1 MPIHPKQSHPFVLSR
16 FSVRHLSSLPTLAIQ
31 RLLGFAAGALVGV
44 FFPIFLYEFFG
55 LSIQLV
61 LLWYALL
68 FVARLPFFV
77 IAAKIFSKT
86 GLIKS
91 MFIGI
96 LGAIIFY
103 VTGYFLDV
111 TGGESHPYVLLAI
124 AIVGLT
130 ILAGFYWAPFHVDF
144 AKFSSKGKRGRQVA
158 IFYDVQ
164 RLVGIAAPALGGFL
178 IATYSYSVI
187 FIYAALIKV
196 LSLFPLAFLPQT
208 SVQYEFGYFESFK
221 KMFQKPFRWMT
232 FSMIALG
239 AESVVAAVIW
249 PVFLFVILDG
259 NYLDVGLI
267 TAAIVIISL
276 GLQFMIGSQVDK
288 GKGKKILRWGSGI
301 YALGWISK
309 SLVESVVGIF
319 AASTFHSF
327 GSIMMR
333 TPLDAMMYE
342 QAADSGH
349 YIDEYTVLRETA
361 LTIGRLGMMILLIG
375 VTTWFSIPAAFIFA
389 GFISLGVNLLVRFH
403 AQQ

>member
-1 MPIHPKQSHPFVLSR
+1 M
-16 FSVRHLSSLPTLAIQ
+16 RHLSSLPTLAIQ
-31 RLLGFAAGALVGV
+31 RLFGFAAGALVGV

-55 LSIQLV
+55 MSIQWV
-61 LLWYALL
+61 LIWYAAL
-68 FVARLPFFV
+68 FVARLPIHIV
-77 IAAKIFSKT
+77 AAKIFSKT
-86 GLIKS
+86 GLIAS

-96 LGAIIFY
+96 LGAILFY
-103 VTGYFLDV
+103 LASYFLDV
-111 TGGESHPYVLLAI
+111 TGGTFQPYALHALAL
-124 AIVGLT
+124 AGLT

-144 AKFSSKGKRGRQVA
+144 AKFSSKGRRGRQIA
-158 IFYDVQ
+158 IFYDIQ
-164 RLVGIAAPALGGFL
+164 RLVGIAAPAVGGFL
-178 IATYSYSVI
+178 IAAYSYSVI
-187 FIYAALIKV
+187 FLYAVMIKV
-196 LSLFPLAFLPQT
+196 LSLIPLVFLPRT
-208 SVQYEFGYFESFK
+208 RVQYEFGFFESFA
-221 KMFQKPFRWMT
+221 KMFEKRFRWMT
-232 FSMIALG
+232 WSMIAHG
-239 AESVVAAVIW
+239 AESVVAAIVW

-259 NYLDVGLI
+259 RYLDVGLI

-276 GLQFMIGSQVDK
+276 ALQLMIGSQIDK
-288 GKGKKILRWGSGI
+288 GKTKKILRWGSGI

-375 VTTWFSIPAAFIFA
+375 VTTWFSIPAAFVIA
-389 GFISLGVNLLVRFH
+389 GFVSLGVNLLAKVH
-403 AQQ
+403 AQKDL